1 MADTKVADT
10 NTYISSRIEE
20 NGVLKFT
27 LSGINVSIANGIR
40 RSILSDIPIL
50 AFIFF

>member
-1 MADTKVADT
+1 MSDTTVADT
-10 NTYISSRIEE
+10 NSYVSSRIEE

-40 RSILSDIPIL
+40 RTII
-50 AFIFF
+50 